1 MSWISRPKA
10 SSENRPTAVHT
21 FSLHGSGA
29 EHRLSL
35 NCLLETSSWRLV
47 ATQAAVASWVT
58 GFSGLQLSVWFREKR
73 DLLRF
78 LPRSPSDFPQMEL
91 LTGFHGASRWKPDSR
106 WITSSR
112 RITSGWSEMARRWHL
127 EWFKLQS
134 QLQQRHKQPRQCLA
148 AKQAMSQGHGGNCCQ
163 SPRFLTTAPG
173 RVKFLLGRNGVC
185 PSSNT

>member
-1 MSWISRPKA
+1 MSWISRPKG

-78 LPRSPSDFPQMEL
+78 LPMSPSDFLQMEL
-91 LTGFHGASRWKPDSR
+91 LTGVQ
-106 WITSSR
+106 
-112 RITSGWSEMARRWHL
+112 WSPQVEARQQMDHL
-127 EWFKLQS
+127 
-134 QLQQRHKQPRQCLA
+134 KQEDHLRLE
-148 AKQAMSQGHGGNCCQ
+148 
-163 SPRFLTTAPG
+163 
-173 RVKFLLGRNGVC
+173 
-185 PSSNT
+185 